1 MMSNKIAERWLDPD
15 IQLLI
20 EAGILTPTLA
30 INNPTYVLE
39 LVVLSNKESLVKFA
53 KEIIKARKEAEKEEN
68 A

>member
-1 MMSNKIAERWLDPD
+1 MSNKIAERWLDPD

-53 KEIIKARKEAEKEEN
+53 KEIIKTRKEAEKEEN

>member
-1 MMSNKIAERWLDPD
+1 MSNKIAERWLDPD